1 MPNLLVLVPFC
12 DEHVAALRRAA
23 GPGWTV
29 ERRGP
34 ADASTPTAI
43 CSGRYD
49 LPDDELVRALVRAD
63 VVIGEP
69 APALLRRAADAG
81 SRLRLVQMTWAGTDK
96 YTRSDVPF
104 PAGAR
109 LCCAVGGFGQLI
121 SQYVVA
127 QVLGLMQNLPAYRD
141 EQRLHRWGD
150 LGPVGSLDGARVLV
164 FGAGNIGG
172 WVARRLSGFDCT
184 VTGVAVGSATV
195 TCTYGSYTSTCTV
208 TVQSDESES
217 VLNVYDVKEGS
228 SAYATVS
235 GDGFIAGQG
244 ATYTVTGSQTDV
256 GKGVAQR
263 VPIQADAI
271 KIKILA
277 EQLYP
282 VYIRQTQTV
291 IRDRDIGSVFI
302 CDRLHGSD
310 TVEDLFC
317 IFAVKRQQSAGT
329 PVVKIVQVIQPGV
342 EIVFRF
348 QIKIIRHER

>member
-12 DEHVAALRRAA
+12 DEHVAALQRAA

-104 PAGAR
+104 PAGVS

-150 LGPVGSLDGARVLV
+150 LGPVGSLDAAAGELPEADVVAGALPNNDAT
-164 FGAGNIGG
+164 AG
-172 WVARRLSGFDCT
+172 WLDARRLSAMRPGAVLVNVGRGNFVDCDALADVLAAGAIRGAALD
-184 VTGVAVGSATV
+184 VTSPEPLPADHPLWAEPRCVITPH
-195 TCTYGSYTSTCTV
+195 
-208 TVQSDESES
+208 
-217 VLNVYDVKEGS
+217 
-228 SAYATVS
+228 VS
-235 GDGFIAGQG
+235 G
-244 ATYTVTGSQTDV
+244 GSF
-256 GKGVAQR
+256 GR
-263 VPIQADAI
+263 H
-271 KIKILA
+271 
-277 EQLYP
+277 
-282 VYIRQTQTV
+282 RQTE
-291 IRDRDIGSVFI
+291 DNI
-302 CDRLHGSD
+302 CAICCDNLRALRTGAALRNL
-310 TVEDLFC
+310 VP
-317 IFAVKRQQSAGT
+317 ASAFDVA
-329 PVVKIVQVIQPGV
+329 P
-342 EIVFRF
+342 R
-348 QIKIIRHER
+348 

>member
-12 DEHVAALRRAA
+12 DEHVAALQRAA

-104 PAGAR
+104 PAGVS

-141 EQRLHRWGD
+141 EQQRHRWGD

-172 WVARRLSGFDCT
+172 WVARRLRGFDCT
-184 VTGVAVGSATV
+184 ITGVCRDASRPRPGFDRLVTLDAAAGELPEADVVAGALPNNDATAGWLDARRLSAMRPGAVLVNVGRGNFVDCDALADVLAAGAIRGAALDV
-195 TCTYGSYTSTCTV
+195 TSPEPLPADHPLWAEPRCVITPH
-208 TVQSDESES
+208 
-217 VLNVYDVKEGS
+217 
-228 SAYATVS
+228 VS
-235 GDGFIAGQG
+235 G
-244 ATYTVTGSQTDV
+244 GSF
-256 GKGVAQR
+256 GR
-263 VPIQADAI
+263 H
-271 KIKILA
+271 
-277 EQLYP
+277 
-282 VYIRQTQTV
+282 RQTE
-291 IRDRDIGSVFI
+291 DNI
-302 CDRLHGSD
+302 CAICCDNLRALRTGAALRNL
-310 TVEDLFC
+310 VP
-317 IFAVKRQQSAGT
+317 ASAFDVA
-329 PVVKIVQVIQPGV
+329 P
-342 EIVFRF
+342 R
-348 QIKIIRHER
+348 

>member
-12 DEHVAALRRAA
+12 DEHVAALTRAA

-34 ADASTPTAI
+34 ADASTPTTI

-49 LPDDELVRALVRAD
+49 LPDDELVQALVRAD

-141 EQRLHRWGD
+141 EQQRHRWGD

-184 VTGVAVGSATV
+184 VTGVCRETSRPRPGFDRLVTLDAAAAELPGADVVVGALPNNDATAGWLDARRLRTMRPGAVLVNVGRGNFVDCDALAGVLAAGGIRGAALDV
-195 TCTYGSYTSTCTV
+195 TSPEPLPADHPLWAEPRCVITPH
-208 TVQSDESES
+208 
-217 VLNVYDVKEGS
+217 
-228 SAYATVS
+228 VS
-235 GDGFIAGQG
+235 G
-244 ATYTVTGSQTDV
+244 GSF
-256 GKGVAQR
+256 GR
-263 VPIQADAI
+263 H
-271 KIKILA
+271 
-277 EQLYP
+277 
-282 VYIRQTQTV
+282 RQTE
-291 IRDRDIGSVFI
+291 DNI
-302 CDRLHGSD
+302 CAICCDNLRALRTGAALRNL
-310 TVEDLFC
+310 VP
-317 IFAVKRQQSAGT
+317 ASAFDVA
-329 PVVKIVQVIQPGV
+329 P
-342 EIVFRF
+342 R
-348 QIKIIRHER
+348 